1 MKFHKSITLKRLE
14 RVVRASMAG
23 TEYAGFC
30 IACGHKQH
38 GVEPDAEAYRCESCG
53 ESKVYGAEDLALAI
67 M

>member
-1 MKFHKSITLKRLE
+1 VKFHKSITLKRLE

-38 GVEPDAEAYRCESCG
+38 GVEPDAEAYRC
-53 ESKVYGAEDLALAI
+53 
-67 M
+67 